1 MRAITVHPIDSRADA
16 ASITDALTQAQ
27 DGDIVLIGP
36 GLYSP
41 TRTGETLPLRVSPGV
56 MVAGVGRSDCIIDGE
71 GQFEPSFNPIRP
83 DWSVMVLENNTSL
96 SGIAITNGGGHGVG
110 VPSGASVTIRNC
122 VFSRH
127 GDHGV
132 FLCGVTEAVVAD
144 CIFQDNGLKRFEP
157 SLPRGVGARQGHH
170 IFAEAQHGQ
179 RNRLFIL
186 DNTMRN
192 CFADGLAFI
201 CFFPQPDGVTFDA
214 TVLRNTIEA
223 SERGGLLFSCS
234 FGPSYNRLRLFA
246 AGNTL
251 KGNKQFGL
259 SLLTTVPLADK
270 VPQNGM
276 ATALVSENEITAS
289 PVGVLIQG
297 AVSEAHRNTCHVTI
311 DRNRIAE
318 CGKSAIRLLGALGGE
333 GVETTENS
341 LYAIVSRNQISGET
355 QTIAIQ
361 GAGGAGNPQR
371 NTVHVRLFDNI
382 ITPPSARTIVV
393 SDGRTGNQVEVAAGT
408 QDYTRTTE
416 DLLK

>member
-1 MRAITVHPIDSRADA
+1 MKTIIVHPTDPRADA
-16 ASITDALTQAQ
+16 TSLTHALTQARG
-27 DGDIVLIGP
+27 GDVILIGP

-41 TRTGETLPLRVSPGV
+41 SRTGEVLPLRISPGV
-56 MVAGVGRSDCIIDGE
+56 VVAGAGRADCIIDGE

-96 SGIAITNGGGHGVG
+96 SGVTVMNGGGHGVG
-110 VPSGASVTIRNC
+110 VPPGASVTIRNC
-122 VFSRH
+122 AISRH

-132 FLCGVTEAVVAD
+132 FLCGVTEAVIAD
-144 CIFQDNGLKRFEP
+144 CAFQDNGLKRFEP
-157 SLPRGVGARQGHH
+157 SLPRGAGARQGHH

-179 RNRLFIL
+179 RNRLLIL
-186 DNTMRN
+186 DNTMHS

-234 FGPSYNRLRLFA
+234 FGPSHNRLRLIA
-246 AGNTL
+246 ADNKL

-259 SLLTTVPLADK
+259 SILTTVPLADK
-270 VPQNGM
+270 VPQDGVV
-276 ATALVSENEITAS
+276 TALVSENDVASS
-289 PVGVLIQG
+289 PVGILIQG
-297 AVSEAHRNTCHVTI
+297 AVSEAHRNACHVTI

-318 CGKSAIRLLGALGGE
+318 CGKSALRLLGALGVE
-333 GVETTENS
+333 GVDTIENS
-341 LYAIVSRNQISGET
+341 LHALVSRNQISGGA
-355 QTIAIQ
+355 QAIVIQ

-371 NTVHVRLFDNI
+371 NTVHVKLFDNT
-382 ITPPSARTIVV
+382 ITSPSAQTIVV
-393 SDGRTGNQVEVAAGT
+393 SDGRTGNQVEVAAGS
-408 QDYTRTTE
+408 QDHTRTEE

>member
-1 MRAITVHPIDSRADA
+1 MRAITAHPTDPRADA
-16 ASITDALTQAQ
+16 ASLTHALTQAH
-27 DGDIVLIGP
+27 DGDVILIGP

-41 TRTGETLPLRVSPGV
+41 TRTGETLPLQVSPGV
-56 MVAGVGRSDCIIDGE
+56 MIVGAGRSDCIIDGE

-83 DWSVMVLENNTSL
+83 DWSVMLLENNTSL
-96 SGIAITNGGGHGVG
+96 SGVTITNGGGHGVG
-110 VPSGASVTIRNC
+110 IPAGASATIRNC
-122 VFSRH
+122 AFSRH

-157 SLPRGVGARQGHH
+157 SLPRGAGARQGHH

-179 RNRLFIL
+179 PNRLLIVG
-186 DNTMRN
+186 NTMHN

-234 FGPSYNRLRLFA
+234 FGPSHNRLRLLA

-259 SLLTTVPLADK
+259 SMLTTVPLADK
-270 VPQNGM
+270 VPQNGV
-276 ATALVSENEITAS
+276 ATALVSENEITSS
-289 PVGVLIQG
+289 PVGMLIQG

-311 DRNRIAE
+311 DRNRIAA
-318 CGKSAIRLLGALGGE
+318 CGKSALRLLGALGVE
-333 GVETTENS
+333 GVDTTENS
-341 LYAIVSRNQISGET
+341 LHALVSRNQISGGAPA
-355 QTIAIQ
+355 IAIQ

-371 NTVHVRLFDNI
+371 NTVHVKLYDND
-382 ITPPSARTIVV
+382 ITSPSTRTILV
-393 SDGRTGNQVEVAAGT
+393 SDGRTGNQVAVAAGS
-408 QDYTRTTE
+408 QDHTRTTE